1 MVKTKKGMTRIRLED
16 GTYID
21 IEKVYLKHLNR
32 DYGFTQQLIKQL
44 AENKLLPTIYDWNTK
59 KEPYFAKHELLELIE
74 KMMTASMDLVDTIE
88 DFTEK
93 IEAANKVFELIKN
106 APEEVKAYFE
116 PKTVEAVEE

>member
-116 PKTVEAVEE
+116 PKTVEVVEE

>member
-32 DYGFTQQLIKQL
+32 DYGFTQSLIKQL

-74 KMMTASMDLVDTIE
+74 KMMTASMDLVETIE

-116 PKTVEAVEE
+116 PKTVEVVEE